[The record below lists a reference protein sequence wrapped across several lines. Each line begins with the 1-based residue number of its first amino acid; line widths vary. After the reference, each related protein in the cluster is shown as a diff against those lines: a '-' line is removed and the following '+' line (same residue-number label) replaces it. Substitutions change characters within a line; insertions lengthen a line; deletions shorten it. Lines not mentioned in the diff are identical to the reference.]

1 MRSTVTLS
9 AYTITIDVF
18 SHINKVDKDE
28 WCASKMPS
36 HYFMPPQGQSILE
49 LTKY

>member
-28 WCASKMPS
+28 WSASKMPS
-36 HYFMPPQGQSILE
+36 HFSPPQGQSILE